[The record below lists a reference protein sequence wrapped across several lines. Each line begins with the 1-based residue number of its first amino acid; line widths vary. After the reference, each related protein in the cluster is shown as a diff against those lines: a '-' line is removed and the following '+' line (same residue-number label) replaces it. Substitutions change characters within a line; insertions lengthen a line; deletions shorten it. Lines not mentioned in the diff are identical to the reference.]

1 MSRVRTR
8 FSVKAVGVFR
18 DTQEAFMR
26 GSELIKYGVTSAE
39 SFGRESFRFRAG
51 SAGPINTERLERRLG
66 IRVRTLTFT
75 P

>member
-1 MSRVRTR
+1 MCPGLGFLFRLLGFSGTRRRLSR
-8 FSVKAVGVFR
+8 A
-18 DTQEAFMR
+18 R
-26 GSELIKYGVTSAE
+26 GSELIKYGVASAG

-66 IRVRTLTFT
+66 VRVRTLTFT